1 MKRRIQTAA
10 LAVFLALTL
19 GACQAGRTQNTPPQ
33 MRSEGGYIQYYD
45 GTDWVDLVSLNELR
59 GEQGPAGQNGNAG
72 QDGTDGQDGIDGKNG
87 ATGPAGQPGM
97 NGQDGQ
103 DGKDGAVFYPCADG
117 STHSRTDTC
126 SHAPPPQNRRQFFP
140 QSQLPPLSRLQS
152 QL

>member
-19 GACQAGRTQNTPPQ
+19 GACQAGRPQNTPPQ

-103 DGKDGAVFYPCADG
+103 DGKDGKDGAVFYPCADG

-126 SHAPPPQNRRQFFP
+126 SHAPHPRTDASSSPRASCP
-140 QSQLPPLSRLQS
+140 H
-152 QL
+152 

>member
-103 DGKDGAVFYPCADG
+103 DGKDGKDGAVFYPCADG

-126 SHAPPPQNRRQFFP
+126 SHAPHPRTDASSSPRASCP
-140 QSQLPPLSRLQS
+140 H
-152 QL
+152 

>member
-19 GACQAGRTQNTPPQ
+19 GACQAGRPQNTPPQ

-126 SHAPPPQNRRQFFP
+126 SHAPHPRTDASSSPRASCP
-140 QSQLPPLSRLQS
+140 H
-152 QL
+152 